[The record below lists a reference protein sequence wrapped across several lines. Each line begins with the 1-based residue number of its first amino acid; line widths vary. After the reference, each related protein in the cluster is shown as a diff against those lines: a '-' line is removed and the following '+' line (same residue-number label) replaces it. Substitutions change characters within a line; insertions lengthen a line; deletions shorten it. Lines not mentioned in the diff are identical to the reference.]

1 MNKTGPWITIVVAMM
16 AVVCAILYC
25 LPATPAAPAAPAAA
39 QASPGAIGIFEGRT
53 DIGEVVHPGVAEYDA
68 ASKTYTLTAA
78 GENMW
83 STKDAFYFLRTQV
96 SGDVE
101 LSADVAFPHQGG
113 RPHRKAA
120 LVLKQNLDAD
130 GVYADAA
137 LHGSGLPA
145 LQYRRAKGATTED
158 IELNIDM
165 PQRARIVKRGDE
177 ITMFLSMHGEPLHQ
191 AGASIKLHFDGPFYA
206 GIGLCSHNKD
216 AT

>member
-145 LQYRRAKGATTED
+145 LQYRRAKGATRFTTSSFDRTTTAPSRVGKTAFEERKPD
-158 IELNIDM
+158 TSPPCENI
-165 PQRARIVKRGDE
+165 
-177 ITMFLSMHGEPLHQ
+177 
-191 AGASIKLHFDGPFYA
+191 
-206 GIGLCSHNKD
+206 GISPIAPRDNPS
-216 AT
+216 A